1 MALSTSAKQLLNR
14 ALAPL
19 NLRLDTLTARR
30 TEQDRLA
37 RLAEAGHFETPPYP
51 LAALAD
57 FEPGPFVAAWNRWGE
72 RLARLA
78 SEGDAETGYDPAN
91 IYFPPPDAEALYL
104 VAQIHRP
111 RRWIEIGSGNS
122 TRVARR
128 AILDGGLDTRLT
140 AIDPEPRVEIAAFA
154 DEVHR
159 TRLEDYRGD
168 AIGKLAA
175 GDVLFIDS
183 SHAVAPGNDV
193 ARLFL
198 DLVPALPP
206 GVIVHVHDIFL
217 PYEYPREW
225 IAAGQGWN
233 EQYLLHALLSAGR
246 HRILWP
252 GHHLQRDRPEMV
264 AKLPFLSRGR
274 AQSFWFATG

>member
-1 MALSTSAKQLLNR
+1 MSFSTSTKNALNR
-14 ALAPL
+14 VLAPL
-19 NLRLDTLTARR
+19 NLRLDTLTATRA
-30 TEQDRLA
+30 EEDRLA
-37 RLAEAGHFETPPYP
+37 GLTQAGHFEGPPYP
-51 LAALAD
+51 LPALAT
-57 FEPGPFVAAWNRWGE
+57 FEPTDFIAAWSRWKDRLE
-72 RLARLA
+72 RLA
-78 SEGDAETGYDPAN
+78 SIGDAETGYNPAN
-91 IYFPPPDAEALYL
+91 VYFPPPDAEALYL

-128 AILDGGLDTRLT
+128 AILDGGLDTKIIS
-140 AIDPEPRVEIAAFA
+140 IDPEPRVEVAAFA

-159 TRLEDYRGD
+159 TRLEEYRGD
-168 AIGKLAA
+168 ALAQIAA

-198 DLVPALPP
+198 GLLPALPP

-225 IAAGQGWN
+225 IADHGWN
-233 EQYLLHALLSAGR
+233 EQYLLHALLSGGR

-252 GHHLQRDRPEMV
+252 GYHLQRDRPDLVE
-264 AKLPFLSRGR
+264 KLPFLARGR